1 MTDFYGQ
8 YLLVCGWWRQS
19 DDGPV
24 RWDGPQRYGGRGK
37 DEDPCQREEESSADG
52 LDEEVRAVQQ
62 LLRRSLARTWTR
74 AHELFAAPRG
84 GRVLHGRRS
93 SFSFA
98 FECEERKKGFFSA
111 LKVASDRLTLAP
123 KHWLTA
129 EDIRL
134 YCWEQIHP
142 HTFAF
147 ILITFSTHLFILW
160 GTISHISGGV
170 LFFYENIYICK

>member
-8 YLLVCGWWRQS
+8 YLLACGWWRQS

-74 AHELFAAPRG
+74 AHELFAAPPG
-84 GRVLHGRRS
+84 WTG
-93 SFSFA
+93 FA
-98 FECEERKKGFFSA
+98 WETQQFLFCIWMWRTEEGIFFRAQSCFRPFNACAEA
-111 LKVASDRLTLAP
+111 LTD
-123 KHWLTA
+123 
-129 EDIRL
+129 
-134 YCWEQIHP
+134 CWRYTP
-142 HTFAF
+142 LLLGANT
-147 ILITFSTHLFILW
+147 S
-160 GTISHISGGV
+160 SHICLYSHH
-170 LFFYENIYICK
+170 FFYSFVYSLRHYFSHKWGCVIFLWKNIYM